1 MVCTIGPASCSYEA
15 LQTLADNGMNVAR
28 LNMTHGNHEW
38 HKGVVDR
45 IRKLNSEKGYC
56 IAIMVDTEGSEI
68 HTGELKEPIKTA
80 EGTEVYFTIRNPA
93 PADICGRPVI
103 CVSYDS
109 FVEDVKVGDSIIVDG
124 GMVELVVTSTAGP
137 DVCAR
142 SIEQGLILSR
152 ANLTFRRNGELIRGG
167 SAVLPVLS
175 SKDWR
180 DVDWAISM
188 NVDFLS
194 ISFVRTADVI
204 QNLRSYIETRSPGST
219 LELIAKLEAYDCLQN
234 LDQIIAAADGVM
246 VARGDLGAQIPVE
259 DVPSV
264 QQYAVMRARQLGKPA
279 IVAHQLLQSMIEYPI
294 PTRAEVADVA
304 DVVRQK
310 ADALM
315 LSGESAMGAY
325 PDKALGVL
333 RSVAIRMEEW
343 SRREKF
349 GAVVLPQ
356 IAESIDGRVSEE
368 VCASAALMASNLDA
382 AGIFVFTRRG
392 YMAHFLSRCRP
403 DCPIFAFTDQQD
415 VRQRLNLRW
424 GVIPFRTPFSEDPEE
439 NVRRTFKL
447 LKARRFV
454 RENDLVVVVSD
465 LRPNEEDIIR
475 SVQVRRVL

>member
-1 MVCTIGPASCSYEA
+1 MYVTALCPHYMYSLPTCSSSQHSQYLGLYKYHRA
-15 LQTLADNGMNVAR
+15 
-28 LNMTHGNHEW
+28 
-38 HKGVVDR
+38 
-45 IRKLNSEKGYC
+45 
-56 IAIMVDTEGSEI
+56 
-68 HTGELKEPIKTA
+68 
-80 EGTEVYFTIRNPA
+80 
-93 PADICGRPVI
+93 VI
-103 CVSYDS
+103 
-109 FVEDVKVGDSIIVDG
+109 
-124 GMVELVVTSTAGP
+124 
-137 DVCAR
+137 
-142 SIEQGLILSR
+142 
-152 ANLTFRRNGELIRGG
+152 
-167 SAVLPVLS
+167 
-175 SKDWR
+175 
-180 DVDWAISM
+180 
-188 NVDFLS
+188 
-194 ISFVRTADVI
+194 
-204 QNLRSYIETRSPGST
+204 
-219 LELIAKLEAYDCLQN
+219 
-234 LDQIIAAADGVM
+234 
-246 VARGDLGAQIPVE
+246 
-259 DVPSV
+259 
-264 QQYAVMRARQLGKPA
+264 
-279 IVAHQLLQSMIEYPI
+279 
-294 PTRAEVADVA
+294 
-304 DVVRQK
+304 
-310 ADALM
+310 
-315 LSGESAMGAY
+315 SGESAMGAY